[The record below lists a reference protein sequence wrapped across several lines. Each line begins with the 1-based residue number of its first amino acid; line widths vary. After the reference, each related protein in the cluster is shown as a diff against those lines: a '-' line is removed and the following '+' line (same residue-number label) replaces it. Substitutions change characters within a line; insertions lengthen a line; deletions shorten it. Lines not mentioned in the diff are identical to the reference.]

1 MAKLHV
7 SLLLD
12 ETGSMEDV
20 KEETISGY
28 NKYIKSLDGVFFT
41 MTKFDSSAIQVVHD
55 AVPIK
60 KVPRLTEDTYVPG
73 AMTPLLDAI
82 GTTIKAMGKKKKV
95 LFVVFTDGY
104 ENASKEMTK
113 EDVKSLIK
121 DRKKR
126 GWQFVFLGA
135 DMDGITEAGAMGFPT
150 AALAA
155 YTPGTEVKTMHTL
168 SAVTRSW
175 TASGGAQDIDWKK
188 SEASTN

>member
-12 ETGSMEDV
+12 ETGSMMDV
-20 KEETISGY
+20 KGETIRGY
-28 NKYIKSLDGVFFT
+28 NKYIDSLDGVFFT

-60 KVPRLTEDTYVPG
+60 EVPHLTDDTYLPG

-113 EDVKSLIK
+113 ESVKKLIK
-121 DRKKR
+121 NRKKR

-135 DMDGITEAGAMGFPT
+135 DMDGIDEASQMGFPMAAT
-150 AALAA
+150 AH
-155 YTPGTEVKTMHTL
+155 YEPGDEVKTMHTL
-168 SAVTRSW
+168 AAATASWTRSGG
-175 TASGGAQDIDWKK
+175 TADVDW
-188 SEASTN
+188 EAST